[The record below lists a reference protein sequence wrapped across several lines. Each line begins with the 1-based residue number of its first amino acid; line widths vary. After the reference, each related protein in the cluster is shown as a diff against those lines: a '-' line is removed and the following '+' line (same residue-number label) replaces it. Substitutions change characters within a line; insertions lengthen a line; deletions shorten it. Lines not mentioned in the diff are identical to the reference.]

1 MKTKFEQSNT
11 WQHARKIEIK
21 KIIDNDNFPCIFG
34 KKASKNN
41 TIQWLLLNH
50 LIIKKTFSYKELW
63 TIQILLKPLY
73 LKKDYYI
80 L

>member
-41 TIQWLLLNH
+41 TIQWLLCESSDNQ
-50 LIIKKTFSYKELW
+50 KTFSYKEL
-63 TIQILLKPLY
+63 
-73 LKKDYYI
+73 
-80 L
+80 